1 MLRAGQAPAPVRLQ
15 FGRAPAEMASLC
27 FLISASLHLY
37 LRIDIMKRIA
47 IIALLAGLPQI
58 AQAAELPLKRVVLS
72 ASGLAQFTHSG
83 NTGAGTAIELPVRL
97 DQVDDVLKSLTIF
110 DAAGTIG
117 AVSLPGRTPVA
128 ELFRDLPF
136 SQQALESQ
144 SSLLNALAGAEVE
157 IEGRVTAKGRIFRI
171 EEETAK
177 LPDNGGQIEKHR
189 LTLVTDNGFVQ
200 AILEDVTALRFT
212 DPQLRA
218 QIDRALSAIAQN
230 RAKDQRTIS
239 ITLIGQN
246 AREAGFSYV
255 VSAPVWKT
263 AYRIVLPKEGG
274 KARLQGWGILEN
286 LTGGQWKDV
295 ELTLVSGNP
304 VALKQPLYSAVFA
317 DRPEI
322 PVSAS
327 ARFVP
332 RKDDAETQDRQVYD
346 RRAAEQQRLH
356 TANRSRGYGAGGP
369 KPEAPAPQ
377 AAPHSETQSLTLG
390 QVFAEDLAPPAL
402 AAETEEAATQVLYR
416 FPSKVTLASGATMMI
431 PFVDREVTASR
442 SYLYQPETN
451 GHRPLA
457 AIRLKNTGDSALPA
471 GLVTAFETAGDG
483 AVNFAGDAQLPLLPR
498 GASKFVTF
506 ALDSRTAIRR
516 SDQGVKQTRLG
527 KAVRGELTL
536 TVKSVWAID
545 YEITPPAEEDRE
557 IIIEE
562 QRQDGWKAGGDA
574 KDLEETP
581 TRLRYTVAAPK
592 GKTTKATLVRE
603 LVNHESVTLTSLAP
617 DRLITAISGL
627 QNQTPAVKDTIAK
640 LGVLAGDISKAR
652 AHKRELEAER
662 RKIGEDQ
669 DRIRRNL
676 ESAGADTDLGRR
688 YLNTLKTQEDRL
700 AAIAAEEKAADQ
712 AIANKTKAAEDIA
725 EALVL

>member
-1 MLRAGQAPAPVRLQ
+1 M
-15 FGRAPAEMASLC
+15 
-27 FLISASLHLY
+27 
-37 LRIDIMKRIA
+37 RINIMKRIVMTA
-47 IIALLAGLPQI
+47 ILAALPQI

-83 NTGAGTAIELPVRL
+83 SVEAGTVIELPVRL

-110 DAAGTIG
+110 DAAGAIG
-117 AVSLPGRTPVA
+117 AVSLPGKWPLA

-144 SSLLNALAGAEVE
+144 SALLNALVGAEVE
-157 IEGRVTAKGRIFRI
+157 IEGAVTAKGRIFRI
-171 EEETAK
+171 EEETVK
-177 LPDNGGQIEKHR
+177 LPDNGGRIERHR
-189 LTLVTDNGFVQ
+189 LSLITDKGFVQ
-200 AILEDVTALRFT
+200 AILEDAKALRFT
-212 DPQLRA
+212 DAQLRA
-218 QIDRALSAIAQN
+218 QIDRALSGIAQN
-230 RAKDQRTIS
+230 RAKDQRTIA
-239 ITLIGQN
+239 ITLAGQN

-286 LTGGQWKDV
+286 LTGGDWKDV

-304 VALKQPLYSAVFA
+304 VALKQPLYSAVFV

-332 RKDDAETQDRQVYD
+332 RKDDAEEREREPVGAADLP
-346 RRAAEQQRLH
+346 RAQHYAGR
-356 TANRSRGYGAGGP
+356 ARGYAAP
-369 KPEAPAPQ
+369 PAPAPQ
-377 AAPHSETQSLTLG
+377 AAGVITSSRSMYER
-390 QVFAEDLAPPAL
+390 LAPEELSKPAL
-402 AAETEEAATQVLYR
+402 AAETEEEATQVLYR

-431 PFVDREVTASR
+431 PFVDRQVEASR
-442 SYLYQPETN
+442 TYLYQPETN
-451 GHRPLA
+451 AHRPLA
-457 AIRLKNTGDSALPA
+457 AIRLKNSGDSALPA
-471 GLVTAFETAGDG
+471 GLVTAFETSADG

-516 SDQGVKQTRLG
+516 SDQGVKQSRLG
-527 KAVRGELTL
+527 KAVRGQLSLE
-536 TVKSVWAID
+536 VKSIWTID

-562 QRQDGWKAGGDA
+562 ARQDGWKAAADA

-581 TRLRYTVAAPK
+581 TRLRYTVTAPR

-603 LVNHESVTLTSLAP
+603 HVDHESVTLTTLAP
-617 DRLITAISGL
+617 DRLIAVISGL
-627 QNQTPAVKDTIAK
+627 QNQTPAVKDAIAK
-640 LGVLAGDISKAR
+640 LGVLAGDISKAH
-652 AHKRELEAER
+652 AHKRELDAER
-662 RKIGEDQ
+662 KRIGEDQ
-669 DRIRRNL
+669 DRIRKNL
-676 ESAGADTDLGRR
+676 TSAGAGSDLGRR
-688 YLNTLKTQEDRL
+688 YLDTLKTQEDRL
-700 AAIAAEEKAADQ
+700 AAIAAEEKSLDQ
-712 AIANKTKAAEDIA
+712 AIADKARAAEDIGQ
-725 EALVL
+725 ALVL